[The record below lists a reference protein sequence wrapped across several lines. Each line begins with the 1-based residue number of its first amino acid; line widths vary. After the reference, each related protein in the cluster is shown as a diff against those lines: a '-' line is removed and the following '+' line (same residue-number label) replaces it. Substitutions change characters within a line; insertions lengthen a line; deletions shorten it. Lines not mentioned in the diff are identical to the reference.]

1 MLYCE
6 SSSVCVYA
14 YIEFT
19 RKTPLSCS
27 VLIGRSAQRDP
38 SALRAQ
44 KYHERLC
51 CVRESRIVSM
61 GSGVTLRNTLSIES
75 CMQMAH
81 CNVGNF
87 ANRARCN
94 IISYSYSFEFFF
106 CSPPPP
112 ALKLPPSDTTTI
124 SGRLGDGIT
133 LFGSTN
139 RVDVRSKSKRTSFL
153 PVRSRNNLA
162 NFERGRI
169 FWSRLWPNVRGPKP
183 AKLLGPPPSRRIP
196 SRVHAC
202 KKSATGAAGA
212 TVWALALNLT
222 K

>member
-61 GSGVTLRNTLSIES
+61 GSGVILRNTLSIES

-124 SGRLGDGIT
+124 RTSWGRNNSIRFYESGRRAVEIETNLVSSRSIT
-133 LFGSTN
+133 QQSREFRTRTN
-139 RVDVRSKSKRTSFL
+139 FL
-153 PVRSRNNLA
+153 VTPMAERSRA
-162 NFERGRI
+162 
-169 FWSRLWPNVRGPKP
+169 
-183 AKLLGPPPSRRIP
+183 
-196 SRVHAC
+196 
-202 KKSATGAAGA
+202 
-212 TVWALALNLT
+212 
-222 K
+222 